1 MIFFNNYYYII
12 LNAFK
17 LRPHSVGA
25 ICKPWANRHHL
36 RLPPVLFPVVY
47 LPLFLFVSHS
57 HYYVN
62 VLLSIFA
69 LRSPQGR
76 GAVQRF
82 CEICVCRG
90 DSQWSARSDEPVF
103 IVLCASVALYIL
115 FCHRGRLTAES
126 LGPTEFLSVCAC
138 CGRFVCFFSIGASQ
152 VSPQAACC
160 RVLPHRFS
168 LSLSQ

>member
-1 MIFFNNYYYII
+1 MIFFFITVII
-12 LNAFK
+12 LF
-17 LRPHSVGA
+17 RFRMHSSCARTQLGQSASPGPIVITFA
-25 ICKPWANRHHL
+25 Y
-36 RLPPVLFPVVY
+36 LPSCSPVVC
-47 LPLFLFVSHS
+47 LPVFLFVSHS

-62 VLLSIFA
+62 MLLSIFA

-126 LGPTEFLSVCAC
+126 LGPTELLSVCAC
-138 CGRFVCFFSIGASQ
+138 CGRFVCFLA
-152 VSPQAACC
+152 
-160 RVLPHRFS
+160 
-168 LSLSQ
+168 